1 MRQRIIITAMAA
13 VCLTGTAAVAQMPSG
28 TQIPGA
34 GSIPGASSLPTGA
47 LSKDALLTQAKNMV
61 SDLTSMKSSGNLAPA
76 QAKQVD
82 VMLPKATSA
91 KTELEKPQVEPSKLG
106 QLASTLSDLQKQMT
120 TLKGMAK

>member
-1 MRQRIIITAMAA
+1 MRQRIVIAAMAA
-13 VCLTGTAAVAQMPSG
+13 VCLTGTAAAAQMPSG

-34 GSIPGASSLPTGA
+34 GSVPGVSSLPTGA

-61 SDLTSMKSSGNLAPA
+61 SDLTSMKSSGNLVPA

-82 VMLPKATSA
+82 DMLPKATSV
-91 KTELEKPQVEPSKLG
+91 KTKLEKPQVETSKLG
-106 QLASTLSDLQKQMT
+106 KLASTLSALQKQMA